1 MATST
6 ATCLH
11 LQQMAS
17 TWVTNNRG
25 AGLATA
31 LRPATNTFKMS
42 KRCATVKCERGI
54 ADFIGGD
61 LLRFDLGRWL
71 SDVEEHKALAI
82 YTPHEGGYEG
92 RYFTRLRYQGYYFLD
107 LTARGLGDPETTLT
121 KIHPVC
127 PPHVGKQPIA
137 RWYFPPEVD
146 YRLDALPP
154 DAKGLI
160 VWVIEAKVLSKSEL
174 QFLALLPSLRPKVK
188 VIAECGNWR
197 KFMWKPL
204 KEIAGL
210 TSEDG
215 ENSYSSIPQLPSFTL
230 KSSPSS
236 HFQIRSSLE
245 NESSTTGVS
254 NDSLEPAK
262 KKAAELSTPRRLC
275 LACLCSSLALIGSSS
290 NSASASFAMTMDG
303 NERTVCRNCLGSG
316 AVLCDMCGGT
326 GKWKALNRKRAKDV
340 YEFTECPNCYGRG
353 KLVCPVC
360 LGTGLPNNK
369 GLLRRPDAKKLL
381 DKMYNGRIVPMS

>member
-1 MATST
+1 MASST
-6 ATCLH
+6 ATCFH

-17 TWVTNNRG
+17 TWVTNDRG
-25 AGLATA
+25 RGLAVA
-31 LRPATNTFKMS
+31 LRPAKGHHSKTFKIS
-42 KRCATVKCERGI
+42 KRCGGTTVKCERGI

-71 SDVEEHKALAI
+71 SDVEQHKALAI

-92 RYFTRLRYQGYYFLD
+92 RYFTRLRHQGYYFLD

-146 YRLDALPP
+146 YRLEALPP
-154 DAKGLI
+154 NAKGLI

-174 QFLALLPSLRPKVK
+174 QFLALLPSLRPKVR

-210 TSEDG
+210 TAEDG
-215 ENSYSSIPQLPSFTL
+215 
-230 KSSPSS
+230 
-236 HFQIRSSLE
+236 
-245 NESSTTGVS
+245 
-254 NDSLEPAK
+254 A
-262 KKAAELSTPRRLC
+262 
-275 LACLCSSLALIGSSS
+275 
-290 NSASASFAMTMDG
+290 
-303 NERTVCRNCLGSG
+303 
-316 AVLCDMCGGT
+316 
-326 GKWKALNRKRAKDV
+326 
-340 YEFTECPNCYGRG
+340 
-353 KLVCPVC
+353 
-360 LGTGLPNNK
+360 
-369 GLLRRPDAKKLL
+369 
-381 DKMYNGRIVPMS
+381 